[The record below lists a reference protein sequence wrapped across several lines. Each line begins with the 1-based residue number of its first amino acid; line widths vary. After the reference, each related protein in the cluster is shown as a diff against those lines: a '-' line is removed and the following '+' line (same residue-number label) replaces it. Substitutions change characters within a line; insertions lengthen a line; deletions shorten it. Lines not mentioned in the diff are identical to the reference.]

1 MPSNSRNIN
10 SVQFWVKENLH
21 KNETYNEVEDTYYGW
36 FVLHVNTLEKTI
48 YYIVKSTGK
57 VYILPAHLY
66 TQKLKK
72 ITSDEEFIQWQIDN
86 HILDVVD
93 IIPPF

>member
-10 SVQFWVKENLH
+10 SVTFWIKETLQNSS
-21 KNETYNEVEDTYYGW
+21 TYHEIEETYYGW
-36 FVLHVNTLEKTI
+36 FILHVHDLEKTI
-48 YYIVKSTGK
+48 YYVVKNTGK

-72 ITSDEEFIQWQIDN
+72 ITTDQEFIQWQIDN

-93 IIPPF
+93 VIPPF